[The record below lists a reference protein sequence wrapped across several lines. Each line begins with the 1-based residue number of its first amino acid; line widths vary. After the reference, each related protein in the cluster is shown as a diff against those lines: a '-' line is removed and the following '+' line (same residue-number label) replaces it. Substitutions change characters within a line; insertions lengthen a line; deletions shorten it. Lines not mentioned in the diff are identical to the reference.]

1 MRTIKAANA
10 GRLGYRVVR
19 SHAGIPRIIGPDNVV
34 YTRATLGRPAL
45 CFVDGD
51 GKKTYMQV
59 VASERP
65 LLPDLRKAR

>member
-1 MRTIKAANA
+1 MMTVRAEHAS
-10 GRLGYRVVR
+10 RLGFRVTR
-19 SHAGIPRIIGPDNVV
+19 THAGLPRIVDSEGTVFV
-34 YTRATLGRPAL
+34 RATLGRPAL